1 MIVDYI
7 QHKCLLNMGT
17 ADLYGSNDPFQRMPR
32 TPKVLADSTN
42 VEDFIVKVDLGNY
55 SQLNAEKAEDGGE
68 DSPASGQP
76 PLPQT
81 AKVDTLIE
89 KKKFE
94 KG

>member
-1 MIVDYI
+1 
-7 QHKCLLNMGT
+7 MGT

-89 KKKFE
+89 E
-94 KG
+94 KVTESLTK